1 MQTKTVSHTIETPLE
16 PIQLLATLPVND
28 SKKTPISITI
38 SGSAGLACYHYAIP
52 YRDDVVGSLM
62 VDDAND
68 SKRDIT
74 RQLATL
80 VAKKYQRPCYVAYAC
95 NNTEDQ
101 LLIIRQCIEFLKL
114 NI

>member
-16 PIQLLATLPVND
+16 AVQVLATLPAND
-28 SKKTPISITI
+28 SNKTPISITV

-62 VDDAND
+62 VDNGNDA
-68 SKRDIT
+68 KRDIT

-80 VAKKYQRPCYVAYAC
+80 IAKKYHRPCYVAYAC
-95 NNTEDQ
+95 ANTEDQ

-114 NI
+114 HI